1 MKVPELKD
9 SLSKKPRHL
18 IQVVGRRTGISS
30 DVIRAWERRYGA
42 IVSERTDTNRRL
54 YTDADIEKL
63 TLLKRAINAGRRIG
77 DIANLS
83 YDSLFELVMGDESNT
98 AKSYK
103 RPSTGTVMELFD
115 EAINAINDM
124 DSSRLETALSNAVA
138 MLSTTDFML
147 EFLKPL
153 HSHINDEC
161 ARGSLRFVQEKFAKL
176 CVRNCLANLSVAFR
190 SAKDEGPKLLIGS
203 LTSEFENLD
212 TLMHIIVAQNIGWD
226 VTYVGNDVP
235 HDELIFMANKI
246 KARAMVIAL
255 NHPRDIAR
263 KTHEIKT
270 IKETADQKDNIVLI
284 GKETSNYRQLADD
297 VKAII
302 SRDLSSFRLT
312 MERLY
317 GLIR

>member
-1 MKVPELKD
+1 MKVPQLKD
-9 SLSKKPRHL
+9 NLSKKPRHL

-42 IVSERTDTNRRL
+42 IISERTDTNRRL

-77 DIANLS
+77 DIANLP
-83 YDSLFELVMGDESNT
+83 YDDLFELVMGDELNT

-115 EAINAINDM
+115 EATNAVYEM
-124 DSSRLETALSNAVA
+124 DSSRLEIALSNAVA

-161 ARGSLRFVQEKFAKL
+161 ARGSIRFVQERFAKL
-176 CVRNCLANLSVAFR
+176 CIRNCLANLSVNFR
-190 SAKDEGPKLLIGS
+190 SAKDDGPKLLIGS

-212 TLMHIIVAQNIGWD
+212 TIMHIIVAQNIGWD
-226 VTYVGNDVP
+226 VTYVGNGVP

-255 NHPRDIAR
+255 NHARDIAR

-270 IKETADQKDNIVLI
+270 IKETAEQKDNIVLI

-302 SRDLSSFRLT
+302 SSDLSSFRLT

>member
-1 MKVPELKD
+1 MKVPQLKD
-9 SLSKKPRHL
+9 NIYKKPRHL

-42 IVSERTDTNRRL
+42 VVSNRTDTNRRL

-77 DIANLS
+77 DIASLS
-83 YDSLFELVMGDESNT
+83 YDDLFELVMGDESNS
-98 AKSYK
+98 ARSYA

-115 EAINAINDM
+115 ESINAINEM
-124 DSSRLETALSNAVA
+124 DSSRLSTALSNGVA

-153 HSHINDEC
+153 HAHINDEC
-161 ARGSLRFVQEKFAKL
+161 ARGSLRYIQEKFAKL
-176 CVRNCLANLSVAFR
+176 CIRNCLSNLSVTLR
-190 SAKDEGPKLLIGS
+190 SAKDDGPKMIIGS
-203 LTSEFENLD
+203 LTSEYENLD
-212 TLMHIIVAQNIGWD
+212 TMMHIIVAQNIGWD
-226 VTYVGNDVP
+226 VTYVGNGVP
-235 HDELIFMANKI
+235 HDELIFMANKV

-255 NHPRDIAR
+255 NLPRDIAR

-270 IKETADQKDNIVLI
+270 IKETAEQTDTIVLI

-297 VKAII
+297 VRAII
-302 SRDLSSFRLT
+302 SGDLSSFRLT

>member
-1 MKVPELKD
+1 MDLKGD
-9 SLSKKPRHL
+9 LSKKPRHL

-42 IVSERTDTNRRL
+42 VISQRTDTNRRL
-54 YTDADIEKL
+54 YTDDDIEKL

-83 YDSLFELVMGDESNT
+83 YDDLFELVMGDESNT
-98 AKSYK
+98 ARSYT

-115 EAINAINDM
+115 EASNAIYEM
-124 DSSRLETALSNAVA
+124 DSNRLDITLSNAVA
-138 MLSTTDFML
+138 ILSTSDFLL

-153 HSHINDEC
+153 HTHINDEC
-161 ARGSLRFVQEKFAKL
+161 GRGTLRFVQERFAKI
-176 CVRNCLANLSVAFR
+176 CLRSCLSNLSVQFR
-190 SAKDEGPKLLIGS
+190 TSKDEGPKLIVGS
-203 LTSEFENLD
+203 MTSEQENLD

-226 VTYVGNDVP
+226 VTYVGGNIP
-235 HDELIFMANKI
+235 HDELIHIANKI
-246 KARAMVIAL
+246 SARAMVLAF
-255 NHPRDIAR
+255 NNSRDISR
-263 KTHEIKT
+263 KAHEIKV
-270 IKETADQKDNIVLI
+270 IKNESEQRDNIVLI
-284 GKETSNYRQLADD
+284 GSEVHNFRQLADD

-302 SRDLSSFRLT
+302 SNDLSSFRLT